1 MDRKHSAGPP
11 DPKKDDTAEV
21 KAVIPHLNDTPVTA
35 PPKAGPVETRKGRNK
50 LEHWRIRLE
59 LVGSQTGTLDVE
71 VGGDV
76 VVGRN
81 RHAVNF
87 VDLSAYNAE
96 KLGVSRSHAMLRP
109 TDTHLFIIDLGS
121 TNGTTL
127 NGHSIGVN
135 TPYALLDED
144 LIALGNLQFRVR
156 IAGRPTKK
164 YGGLE
169 DKADPA
175 QALSQIAKAVTSQL
189 DLDEVLS
196 QALEMA
202 VMLTEAAEATI
213 WLVDESTGEIFME
226 AGIPHIRMHYRPRR

>member
-1 MDRKHSAGPP
+1 MGQKHSANPP
-11 DPKKDDTAEV
+11 DPRKDDTNKIQVA
-21 KAVIPHLNDTPVTA
+21 IPRNDDTPVQANLKTDSGEA
-35 PPKAGPVETRKGRNK
+35 KTGKPKP
-50 LEHWRIRLE
+50 EHWRVRLE
-59 LVGSQTGTLDVE
+59 LIADHVVTLEVD

-76 VVGRN
+76 VVGRD
-81 RHAVNF
+81 RHAANF

-96 KLGVSRSHAMLRP
+96 KLGVSRSHVMLRS

-121 TNGTTL
+121 TNGTML

-144 LIALGNLQFRVR
+144 LIALGNFQFKVR

-164 YGGLE
+164 YSGLE
-169 DKADPA
+169 EKTNPA

-202 VMLTEAAEATI
+202 VLLTEACSLWIT
-213 WLVDESTGEIFME
+213 T
-226 AGIPHIRMHYRPRR
+226 RPTRCT